1 MAETPD
7 FPSDLLAGQEELDQI
22 RAELLAL
29 LKRLPWSVEPLDGF
43 RDDNGWRRVERAASP
58 GWTENEQAE
67 VEKLRRR
74 ERELAVFVS
83 AHRYWREVAA
93 AERVDARMRLKHTGR
108 AEASGP
114 GTGPGPDPGS
124 EPGPDSDPEPGP
136 GSGSGSG
143 SGSEERT

>member
-1 MAETPD
+1 MAATYD
-7 FPSDLLAGQEELDQI
+7 FPSDLLAGQEELHQV

-43 RDDNGWRRVERAASP
+43 SDDTGWRKVERPASP

-83 AHRYWREVAA
+83 GHRFWSEVAT
-93 AERVDARMRLKHTGR
+93 EDKVDARMHLKHA
-108 AEASGP
+108 AE
-114 GTGPGPDPGS
+114 
-124 EPGPDSDPEPGP
+124 EPPRE
-136 GSGSGSG
+136 
-143 SGSEERT
+143 T